1 MFGACVGNKKL
12 GGMRGR
18 CAAIVLLA
26 WAVASPWANAQPAGA
41 TPQQID
47 QIRQQQEQLQREEQ
61 QRRDALL
68 REQDPAR
75 RLPGTVDIGGPSSS
89 AELPDDGT
97 CFTLQRIE
105 LDGAM
110 HLDAGEQARL
120 TQPFIG
126 QCVGLKGIRD
136 LMRGITNRYVE
147 MGLVTSRV
155 YIPQQDMGKGLL
167 RLLVLEGKVG
177 AISLSDEQAGIHLA
191 SAFPG
196 LTGRVLNIRD
206 IEQGLDQINR
216 LGSNSATMELQPS
229 KEPGLTNVVIK
240 NQPRDRVNGGFTIDN
255 YGSPST
261 GDLRGTLSVS
271 VDNLYGVNDAW
282 FASFSRNLDANRRSR
297 LSESYMF
304 GANYPYGHWNFS
316 ANISKSAYASTVR
329 TFTQQFRS
337 SGNTETFSIG
347 AQRVLM
353 RGQTSKLTLN
363 TGLAHKDSRNYIEG
377 SLLTSSSPKLTD
389 FNLGL
394 TSVFSVGAGTWTID
408 TSLNKGIKALG
419 VEALPGA
426 GSGTVPTPTGVR
438 YNAGISHFR
447 PLRLGHLDAT
457 WSSSLQMQTSPHH
470 LYGSEQVSVGGLHTV
485 RGFDGTSVSGER
497 GAYWRND
504 LAITLPPSSD
514 PVTAKL
520 FGRLQTYVAIDTGR
534 IYGREGQTTGSLAG
548 MLIGLRAVG
557 GKIGFDIAYGE
568 PLRMSTSIQARGSM
582 EGYAAYARASI
593 AF

>member
-1 MFGACVGNKKL
+1 MSNKTVG
-12 GGMRGR
+12 GRWRR
-18 CAAIVLLA
+18 CAAIA
-26 WAVASPWANAQPAGA
+26 WVVSAMAVSWAHAQPAGP

-75 RLPGTVDIGGPSSS
+75 RLPGTVDIGGPTLP
-89 AELPDDGT
+89 ATLPDDGT

-105 LDGAM
+105 LEGAV
-110 HLDAGEQARL
+110 HLDAAEQARL
-120 TQPFIG
+120 TQPFLG
-126 QCVGLKGIRD
+126 QCVGLNGIRD
-136 LMRGITNRYVE
+136 LMRAITNRYVE

-167 RLLVLEGKVG
+167 KLLVLEGKVG
-177 AISLSDEQAGIHLA
+177 EVSLSDTQAGVDLA

-196 LTGRVLNIRD
+196 LSGRVLNIRD

-229 KEPGLTNVVIK
+229 HEPGLTNVVIQ
-240 NQPRDRVNGGFTIDN
+240 NAPRDRVNSGFSIDN

-261 GDLRGTLSVS
+261 GDLRGTLNLS

-282 FASFSRNLDANRRSR
+282 FASFTRNLDAHPRSR
-297 LSESYMF
+297 LSESFMI
-304 GANYPYGHWNFS
+304 GANYPYGYWNFS
-316 ANISKSAYASTVR
+316 ANVSKSAYASTVR

-337 SGNTETFSIG
+337 SGNTETVALS

-363 TGLAHKDSRNYIEG
+363 TGIAHKDSRNYIEG

-389 FNLGL
+389 FSLGL
-394 TSVFSVGAGTWTID
+394 TTVFSAGAGTFTID
-408 TSLNKGIKALG
+408 TSLNKGLKAFG

-426 GSGTVPTPTGVR
+426 GTSNVPTPTGVR
-438 YNAGISHFR
+438 YNAGISYFR
-447 PLRLGHLDAT
+447 PLRLGTLDAT

-470 LYGSEQVSVGGLHTV
+470 LYGSEQMSIGGLYTV
-485 RGFDGTSVSGER
+485 RGFDGTSASGER

-504 LAITLPPSSD
+504 LAITFAPAAD
-514 PVTAKL
+514 PLTAKW

-534 IYGREGQTTGSLAG
+534 IVGREGQLTGSLAG
-548 MLIGLRAVG
+548 MVLGMRTVG
-557 GKIGFDIAYGE
+557 GKIGLDIAYGE
-568 PLRMSTSIQARGSM
+568 PLRASTSIQSRGSM
-582 EGYAAYARASI
+582 EGYALYARASI